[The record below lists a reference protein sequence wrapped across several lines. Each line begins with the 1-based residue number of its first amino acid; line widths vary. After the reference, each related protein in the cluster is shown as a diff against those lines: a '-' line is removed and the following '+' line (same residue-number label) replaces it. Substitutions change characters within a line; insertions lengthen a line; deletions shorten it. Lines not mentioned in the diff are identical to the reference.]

1 MAKTGNGPVKKYQF
15 GNVTVNIWEN
25 KVGNGKDAF
34 VTQSVSI
41 SKSFKDKEG
50 NWKNS
55 ESFQYKEVP
64 FIIMA
69 LEQVMRDKYYR
80 EDITEVSMNDEEL

>member
-15 GNVTVNIWEN
+15 GNVTVNVWEN
-25 KVGNGKDAF
+25 RVGNGKDSF
-34 VTQSVSI
+34 VSQSI
-41 SKSFKDKEG
+41 SITKSFKDKEG

-55 ESFQYKEVP
+55 ESFQYKEIP

-69 LEQVMRDKYYR
+69 LDKVMTDKYYR
-80 EDITEVSMNDEEL
+80 EDITEVSVDNEEL